1 MVMAE
6 QNRDIAT
13 LFGDAYS
20 KSAPR
25 VLGDQHGF
33 LLDTLETKLAGKNDP
48 VVLVLGPGGQ
58 VLPYSCQY
66 TDGKLGDS
74 NRDRMKRIVRDG
86 KLILLDYVIDF
97 DQNGLVKGLYT
108 LTKTGFFD
116 KAADSSVIFNV
127 GKFATGETIN
137 PADLKPATVS
147 FVKNNLRDNLKVA
160 DSSVDLVEATLSI
173 HHASVTRD
181 ELRRVY
187 REISRVL
194 KPGGIVHLGEGNVN
208 MNYTE
213 DKLIRIG
220 QDACEYLG
228 TPVHLEDN
236 RDSGNG
242 YVLNVMFVPGKKY
255 DRLPAF
261 SKLKDAVLPAEVLV
275 DKDGIVHVTAQEPI
289 EMMRTLLGKGYGDV
303 RTTDATHVQMPLI
316 DPSMPEDVAG
326 HINPVDGYYA
336 AIKSRIVRGYQGVDD
351 ELVARISKGLAD
363 ESGKARKGIVEY
375 YMGEPQILAALND
388 VGFKD
393 VQVKHHEIEPFYNIT
408 AVKPA

>member
-33 LLDTLETKLAGKNDP
+33 LLNTLETKLADKNDP

-74 NRDRMKRIVRDG
+74 NRDRMKKIIRDG
-86 KLILLDYVIDF
+86 KLILLDYVLDF

-116 KAADSSVIFNV
+116 KAADGSVIFNV

-208 MNYTE
+208 MNYSE

-220 QDACEYLG
+220 QDVCEYLG

-242 YVLNVMFVPGKKY
+242 YVLNAMFVPGKKY

-275 DKDGIVHVTAQEPI
+275 DKDGIVHVTAQKPI
-289 EMMRTLLGKGYGDV
+289 DLMRTLHGKGYKSLSIEHGSAV
-303 RTTDATHVQMPLI
+303 TMPLI

-326 HINPVDGYYA
+326 HIVPVDGYYA

-351 ELVARISKGLAD
+351 ELVAKISKGLAD

-408 AVKPA
+408 AVKP

>member
-1 MVMAE
+1 MAE

-25 VLGDQHGF
+25 VLWDQHGF

-48 VVLVLGPGGQ
+48 VVLVLGPGGK
-58 VLPYSCQY
+58 VLPYSCTY
-66 TDGKLGDS
+66 TADGKLGDT
-74 NRDRMKRIVRDG
+74 NRGRIKKIVGEG
-86 KLILLDYVIDF
+86 KIVLLDYVVDY
-97 DQNGLVKGLYT
+97 NKAGLIQGLDT
-108 LTKTGFFD
+108 LTQMGFFEPRY
-116 KAADSSVIFNV
+116 FRV
-127 GKFATGETIN
+127 GSFIHDGSICIPHTKPGTI
-137 PADLKPATVS
+137 S
-147 FVKNNLRDNLKVA
+147 FLKNNLRDQLRVSSESA
-160 DSSVDLVEATLSI
+160 DAVDATLSI

-187 REISRVL
+187 REISRAL

-208 MNYTE
+208 MNYSE
-213 DKLIRIG
+213 DKLVRIG
-220 QDACEYLG
+220 QDVCEYLG

-242 YVLNVMFVPGKKY
+242 YVLNAMFVPGKKY
-255 DRLPAF
+255 DRLSAF

-275 DKDGIVHVTAQEPI
+275 DKEGIVHVTAQEPV
-289 EMMRTLLGKGYGDV
+289 ELMRTLLGKGYGNV
-303 RTTDATHVQMPLI
+303 RTTDATHVEMPLI

-336 AIKSRIVRGYQGVDD
+336 AIKSRIVRGYQGIDD
-351 ELVARISKGLAD
+351 ELVAKISKGLAD